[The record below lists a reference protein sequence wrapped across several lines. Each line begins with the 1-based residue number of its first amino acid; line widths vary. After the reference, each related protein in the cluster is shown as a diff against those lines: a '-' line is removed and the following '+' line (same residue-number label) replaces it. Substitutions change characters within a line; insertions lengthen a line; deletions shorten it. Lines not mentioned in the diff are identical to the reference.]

1 MEKLKGAVDA
11 VCLRVGAHDS
21 GHHSLVVQFEV
32 SLLVAVI
39 LNVYVRGVHFEI
51 GV

>member
-1 MEKLKGAVDA
+1 MEKLKGAVNA
-11 VCLRVGAHDS
+11 VCLRVGAHDG

-32 SLLVAVI
+32 PLLVTVI
-39 LNVYVRGVHFEI
+39 LNVDVRRVHLEI